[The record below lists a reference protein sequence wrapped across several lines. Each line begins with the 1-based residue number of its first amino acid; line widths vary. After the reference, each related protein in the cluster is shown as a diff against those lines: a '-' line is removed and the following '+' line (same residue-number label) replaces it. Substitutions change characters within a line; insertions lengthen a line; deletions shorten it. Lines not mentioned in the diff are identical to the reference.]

1 MRGETSTR
9 VLKTVQNGCAMSEE
23 TGPEEPH
30 PSSVGSVRSNDGTA
44 IGYYDLGQ
52 GPGLILV
59 HGAGQSS
66 ENLRTLARELS
77 DAFTVYV
84 PDRRGRGMTGPY
96 GSSMV
101 YGPRSKN

>member
-1 MRGETSTR
+1 MCGETSTR
-9 VLKTVQNGCAMSEE
+9 VLKTVQNGCAMSEDP
-23 TGPEEPH
+23 GPEEPR
-30 PSSVGSVRSNDGTA
+30 PSSVGSVRSNDGTP
-44 IGYYDLGQ
+44 IGYYELGQ

-84 PDRRGRGMTGPY
+84 PDRRGRGMSGP
-96 GSSMV
+96 
-101 YGPRSKN
+101 